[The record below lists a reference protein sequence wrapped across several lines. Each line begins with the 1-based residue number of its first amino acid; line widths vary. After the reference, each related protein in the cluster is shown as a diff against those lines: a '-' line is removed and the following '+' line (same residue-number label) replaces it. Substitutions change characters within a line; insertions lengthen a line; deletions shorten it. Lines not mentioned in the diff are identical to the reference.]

1 MGRKLQARLLAAV
14 QEADAQQYRHAA
26 RSDVRARQQVNSGHE
41 VGYLARYVKAKW
53 MP

>member
-26 RSDVRARQQVNSGHE
+26 RSDVQARQQVNSGHE